1 MLLKFIYY
9 KYITTKKLKPTT
21 DGTFLMQKIINET
34 KLDFDDVL
42 IRPKRSTL
50 NSRSEVNLIRTFK
63 FAHSPRELN
72 CVPLMVAN
80 MDTVGTIPMGRSLS
94 IHQSITCLHK
104 HYDEDVLVNLFVKPT
119 DYFWYSTGTSK
130 KDIEKLERVFNTIK
144 HSQGYIP
151 NVCLDVANGY
161 TEQFV
166 KTAAHIRKL
175 FPEIIIMAGNVV
187 TQEMVEELIIHGKVD
202 IVKVGIGS
210 GSVCTTRLKTGVGYP
225 QLSAVMECADAAH
238 GLGGHICSDGGC
250 KVVGDICKAFGG
262 NADFVML
269 GSMFAGADECE
280 GEWKYEYKMRSGGW
294 QPFDPQSSDVEKRKV
309 SLQYYGMSSKNAMDK
324 HHDGVANYRTAE
336 GKCVTVPYKGHA
348 IDILQDIY
356 GGLRSACTYV
366 GANKIKDFGKK
377 TTFIQVNNTH
387 NKVYEK

>member
-1 MLLKFIYY
+1 
-9 KYITTKKLKPTT
+9 
-21 DGTFLMQKIINET
+21 MQKIINEI

-50 NSRSEVNLIRTFK
+50 VSRSEVNLVRTFK
-63 FAHSPRELN
+63 FAHSPRQLD
-72 CVPLMVAN
+72 CVPIMVAN
-80 MDTVGTIPMGRSLS
+80 MDTVGTISMGKS
-94 IHQSITCLHK
+94 ISPLRAITCLHK
-104 HYDEDVLVNLFVKPT
+104 HYDEDVLVNLFMKQN
-119 DYFWYSTGTSK
+119 DLIWYSTGTSK
-130 KDIEKLERVFNTIK
+130 KDISKLEKVFYTIK
-144 HSQGYIP
+144 NSCGYYP
-151 NVCLDVANGY
+151 NICLDVANGY

-175 FPEIIIMAGNVV
+175 FPEVILMAGNVV

-225 QLSAVMECADAAH
+225 QLSAVMECSDAAH

-250 KVVGDICKAFGG
+250 KVVGDISKAFGG
-262 NADFVML
+262 NSDFVML
-269 GSMFAGADECE
+269 GSMLAGCDECE
-280 GEWKYEYKMRSGGW
+280 GEWKYEYLTSMGNW
-294 QPFDPQSSDVEKRKV
+294 QSIDPNNNNTKRKV

-324 HHDGVANYRTAE
+324 HHNGVAEYRTAE
-336 GKCVTVPYKGHA
+336 GKCVTVPYKGLA
-348 IDILQDIY
+348 TDTLQDIY
-356 GGLRSACTYV
+356 GGLRSACTYI
-366 GANKIKDFGKK
+366 GATKIKDFGKK

>member
-1 MLLKFIYY
+1 
-9 KYITTKKLKPTT
+9 
-21 DGTFLMQKIINET
+21 MQKIINEI

-50 NSRSEVNLIRTFK
+50 NSRSEVELVRSFK

-72 CVPLMVAN
+72 CVPIVAAN
-80 MDTVGTIPMGRSLS
+80 MDTVGTINMGKSLAS
-94 IHQSITCLHK
+94 LGAITCLHK
-104 HYDEDVLVNLFVKPT
+104 HYDEDTLINTFVKPT
-119 DYFWYSTGTSK
+119 DLIWYSTGTSK
-130 KDIEKLERVFNTIK
+130 KDIEKLERVFGRLQKSN
-144 HSQGYIP
+144 GYLP

-175 FPEIIIMAGNVV
+175 FPEIILMAGNVV

-225 QLSAVMECADAAH
+225 QLSAIMECTDAAH

-250 KVVGDICKAFGG
+250 KVPGDVCKAFGA
-262 NADFVML
+262 NSDFVML
-269 GSMFAGADECE
+269 GSMFAGCDECE
-280 GEWKYEYKMRSGGW
+280 GEWVYEYKMSSGGW
-294 QPFDPQSSDVEKRKV
+294 QPFDPGGDHPKRKV
-309 SLQYYGMSSKNAMDK
+309 SLKYYGMSSKDAMNK
-324 HHDGVANYRTAE
+324 YHSGVADYRTAE
-336 GKCVTVPYKGHA
+336 GKSVIVPYKGLA
-348 IDILQDIY
+348 VDTLLDIY
-356 GGLRSACTYV
+356 GGLRSACTYI

-387 NKVYEK
+387 NKIYEKT

>member
-1 MLLKFIYY
+1 
-9 KYITTKKLKPTT
+9 
-21 DGTFLMQKIINET
+21 MQKIVNET

-50 NSRSEVNLIRTFK
+50 KSRSEVDLIRTFK
-63 FAHSPRELN
+63 FAHSTRELN
-72 CVPLMVAN
+72 CVPIMVAN
-80 MDTVGTIPMGRSLS
+80 MDTVGTIAMTQSLET
-94 IHQSITCLHK
+94 HKAITCLHK
-104 HYDEDVLVNLFVKPT
+104 HYDEDTLVNLFTNNKVYDKNLV
-119 DYFWYSTGTSK
+119 WYSTGTSN
-130 KDIEKLERVFNTIK
+130 KDIHKLEKVFNTIK
-144 HSQGYIP
+144 SSGGDFP

-166 KTAAHIRKL
+166 KIAAHIRKL
-175 FPEIIIMAGNVV
+175 FPEIILIAGNVV

-269 GSMFAGADECE
+269 GSMFAGCDECE
-280 GEWKYEYKMRSGGW
+280 GEWLYEYKMKSGGY
-294 QPFDPQSSDVEKRKV
+294 QPFDPGGLDCEKRKV
-309 SLQYYGMSSKNAMDK
+309 SLKYYGMSSKDAMNK
-324 HHDGVANYRTAE
+324 HHDGVADYRTAE
-336 GKCVTVPYKGHA
+336 GKSVIIPYKGLA
-348 IDILQDIY
+348 KEVIQDIY
-356 GGLRSACTYV
+356 GGLRSACTYI
-366 GANKIKDFGKK
+366 GAEKIKDFGKK

-387 NKVYEK
+387 NKIYEKN

>member
-1 MLLKFIYY
+1 LF
-9 KYITTKKLKPTT
+9 
-21 DGTFLMQKIINET
+21 
-34 KLDFDDVL
+34 
-42 IRPKRSTL
+42 TL
-50 NSRSEVNLIRTFK
+50 NTNSGLI
-63 FAHSPRELN
+63 
-72 CVPLMVAN
+72 
-80 MDTVGTIPMGRSLS
+80 
-94 IHQSITCLHK
+94 
-104 HYDEDVLVNLFVKPT
+104 
-119 DYFWYSTGTSK
+119 WYSTGTSN
-130 KDIEKLERVFNTIK
+130 KDIAKLQSIFDTIRA
-144 HSQGYIP
+144 GGGETP

-225 QLSAVMECADAAH
+225 QLSAVMECSDAAH

-250 KVVGDICKAFGG
+250 KIVGDICKAFGG

-280 GEWKYEYKMRSGGW
+280 GEWKYEWKMRSSGW
-294 QPFDPQSSDVEKRKV
+294 QPFDPQSPDVEKRKV

-324 HHDGVANYRTAE
+324 HHDGVADYRTAE
-336 GKCVTVPYKGHA
+336 GKCVTVPYKGLA
-348 IDILQDIY
+348 VDTLLDIY

-366 GANKIKDFGKK
+366 GATKIKDFGKK

>member
-1 MLLKFIYY
+1 
-9 KYITTKKLKPTT
+9 
-21 DGTFLMQKIINET
+21 MQKIINET

-50 NSRSEVNLIRTFK
+50 NSRSEVKLVRSFK
-63 FAHSPRELN
+63 FVHSTRELN
-72 CVPLMVAN
+72 CVPIMSAN
-80 MDTVGTIPMGRSLS
+80 MDTVGTISMGKSLS
-94 IHQSITCLHK
+94 TLGAITCLHK
-104 HYDEDVLVNLFVKPT
+104 HYDEDVLVNLFLKST
-119 DYFWYSTGTSK
+119 DLIWYSTGTSK
-130 KDIEKLERVFNTIK
+130 KDVEKLERVFNTIQK
-144 HSQGYIP
+144 SNGYIP
-151 NVCLDVANGY
+151 NICLDVANGY

-175 FPEIIIMAGNVV
+175 FPEIILMAGNVV

-250 KVVGDICKAFGG
+250 KVVGDICKSFGG
-262 NADFVML
+262 NSDFVML
-269 GSMFAGADECE
+269 GSMFAGCDECE
-280 GEWKYEYKMRSGGW
+280 GEWKYEYQNALGSW
-294 QPFDPQSSDVEKRKV
+294 QPIDPKNNNTKRKV

-324 HHDGVANYRTAE
+324 HHDGVADYRTAE
-336 GKCVTVPYKGHA
+336 GKCVAVPYKGLA
-348 IDILQDIY
+348 VDILLDIY
-356 GGLRSACTYV
+356 GGLRSACTYI
-366 GANKIKDFGKK
+366 GATKIKDFGKK

-387 NKVYEK
+387 NKIYEKN